1 MMKTDFKLS
10 SKMHLFIIISSII
23 IAIGAA
29 VGTICQFVA
38 NGYFNYGADWESY
51 KSVTVSYVS
60 ADFADKNEVKEIC
73 EKAFADAGVRYYYSV
88 SFGEKSGNTVGGE
101 YTFKFNYSVK
111 EEKLQTAVNA
121 INAVIADK
129 SKPNE
134 NEDNNVESVIMS
146 TASAHT
152 VDGLNGN
159 GKALWRGAVAIAS
172 VIALHFIYFAVR
184 FKLTMALGALL
195 ADVHNLAVFVSLLSL
210 TRVPVGSSIITF
222 AALTVLLTAIGTCFL
237 FDRVRKNAKDEANA
251 KLGAFEL
258 TDKSAGESFKIN
270 LFMPVCIAAVAVV
283 VFVLASISAMSVIAV
298 LAPAFGAII
307 CCVSCGYGLLLFTP
321 AVYSR
326 FKQIGDNY
334 KQNHTR
340 APKEKVSK

>member
-51 KSVTVSYVS
+51 RSVTVSYSCV
-60 ADFADKNEVKEIC
+60 DFSDKDEVKEVC
-73 EKAFADAGVRYYYSV
+73 EKAFADAGVSYYYSV

-129 SKPNE
+129 SKPTEGNT
-134 NEDNNVESVIMS
+134 ESVIQS
-146 TASAHT
+146 TASTHT
-152 VDGLNGN
+152 VDGLKGN

-195 ADVHNLAVFVSLLSL
+195 ADIHNLAVFVSLLSL

-237 FDRVRKNAKDEANA
+237 FDRVRKNVKDEANA

-258 TDKSAGESFKIN
+258 TDKSASESFKIN

-307 CCVSCGYGLLLFTP
+307 CCISCGYGLLLFTP